1 MDWRIL
7 GAGLIA
13 GLVLTIIPVFFG
25 PSPDPGGGPVLSHST
40 FSMLWAGVASDMQ
53 YPLVASLLLVI
64 TGIVWKGSMRR
75 GCAWGLVA
83 ASFALGC
90 WMLLSAAYVSFTT
103 IDYPGGEPATIP
115 AQNLLFIG
123 LAVPTLGFVSSLAW
137 LFWDGRHNPGSAS
150 IPWHWNPAETQAT
163 RPVSGIGDRSGVF

>member
-7 GAGLIA
+7 GAGLIG

-75 GCAWGLVA
+75 GSAWGLVA

-90 WMLLSAAYVSFTT
+90 WMLLSAAGISFTT
-103 IDYPGGEPATIP
+103 IDYPGGEPATVP
-115 AQNLLFIG
+115 AQNLLLIG
-123 LAVPTLGFVSSLAW
+123 LAIPTLGFVSSLAW
-137 LFWDGRHNPGSAS
+137 LFREGRHNPRPAS
-150 IPWHWNPAETQAT
+150 TPWHWNPAE
-163 RPVSGIGDRSGVF
+163 VK